1 MVPNFTLFVY
11 SRNVKYTLCRLGT
24 PGLKQ
29 RVQLAVAQVVREYL
43 EGTSSRKRNLV
54 NIYMKG
60 HYNAKQVTV
69 NT

>member
-43 EGTSSRKRNLV
+43 EGYEQQEEEPGKY
-54 NIYMKG
+54 IYERPL
-60 HYNAKQVTV
+60 
-69 NT
+69 

>member
-43 EGTSSRKRNLV
+43 EG
-54 NIYMKG
+54 YEQ
-60 HYNAKQVTV
+60 QVEEPGKYI
-69 NT
+69 